1 MEANTRRS
9 LLWQYFDKSGAGN
22 TSVCKKCKKSIKSC
36 GNTTNL
42 RNHLKAKHPLLFAE
56 MQRIN
61 LADSKSSEKNDDDDE
76 SR

>member
-1 MEANTRRS
+1 MEANKGRS
-9 LLWQYFDKSGAGN
+9 LLWQYFDKFGAGD
-22 TSVCKKCKKSIKSC
+22 TSVCKECKKTIKSC

-56 MQRIN
+56 MNRTEK
-61 LADSKSSEKNDDDDE
+61 SKISEKSDDE